1 MNIELARFNMIEQQ
15 IRPWD
20 VLDKGVLGLLAIVRR
35 EDFVPAAYKAL
46 AFVDTEVPLPEGES
60 MLAPRVEARMLQDLQ
75 VQRHE
80 RVLEVGA
87 GSGFMA
93 ALLGHRAQSVIS
105 LEVKPALARLA
116 TENLRRSGASN
127 VSVVQADGSHG
138 YAAEG
143 PFDAIMLSGS
153 VSKVPEDLLK
163 QLKPG
168 GRLVA
173 IEGDEPVMAAVRYT
187 ANADGTFTRTSLFD
201 LDAPRLVGF
210 PEPARFHF

>member
-1 MNIELARFNMIEQQ
+1 MNIEQARFNMIEQQ

-35 EDFVPAAYKAL
+35 EDFVPPAYKAL
-46 AFVDTEVPLPEGES
+46 AFVDTEVPLPEGEC

-80 RVLEVGA
+80 RVLEIGA

-105 LEVKPALARLA
+105 LEIKPVLARLA

-138 YAAEG
+138 YASEG

-153 VSKVPEDLLK
+153 VSKVPEELLK

-187 ANADGTFTRTSLFD
+187 ANADASFTRTSLFD

>member
-1 MNIELARFNMIEQQ
+1 
-15 IRPWD
+15 
-20 VLDKGVLGLLAIVRR
+20 
-35 EDFVPAAYKAL
+35 VPPAYRTL
-46 AFVDTEVPLPEGES
+46 AFVDTEVPLVEGER
-60 MLAPRVEARMLQDLQ
+60 MLAPRVEARLLQDLQ

-80 RVLEVGA
+80 RVLEIGT

-105 LEVKPALARLA
+105 LEVKPALARMA
-116 TENLRRSGASN
+116 TDNLRRSGASN
-127 VSVVQADGSHG
+127 VSVVQADGAHG

-143 PFDAIMLSGS
+143 PFDAIMMSGS
-153 VSKVPEDLLK
+153 VSKVPEELLK

-173 IEGDEPVMAAVRYT
+173 IEGDEPMMEAVRYT
-187 ANADGTFTRTSLFD
+187 HGADGFSRVALFD
-201 LDAPRLVGF
+201 VNATRLLGF

>member
-1 MNIELARFNMIEQQ
+1 MIEQQ

-20 VLDKGVLGLLAIVRR
+20 VLDKGVLGLLAVVRR
-35 EDFVPAAYKAL
+35 EDFVPPAYKAL
-46 AFVDTEVPLPEGES
+46 AFVDTEVPLGEGEN
-60 MLAPRVEARMLQDLQ
+60 MLPPRVEARMLQDLQ

-80 RVLEVGA
+80 RVLEIGA

-105 LEVKPALARLA
+105 LEVKPALAKMA
-116 TENLRRSGASN
+116 TENLRRSGSAN
-127 VSVVQADGSHG
+127 VTVVQADGVHG
-138 YAAEG
+138 HAAEG

-153 VSKVPEDLLK
+153 VSKVPEELLK

-168 GRLVA
+168 GRLMA
-173 IEGDEPVMAAVRYT
+173 IEGSEPVMEAVRYT
-187 ANADGTFTRTSLFD
+187 VAADGSVSRLSLFD
-201 LDAPRLVGF
+201 VNATRLIGF

>member
-1 MNIELARFNMIEQQ
+1 MNIEQARFNMIEQQ

-20 VLDKGVLGLLAIVRR
+20 VLDKGVLGLLAVVRR
-35 EDFVPAAYKAL
+35 EDFVPPAYRAL
-46 AFVDTEVPLPEGES
+46 AFVDTEVPLGEGER
-60 MLAPRVEARMLQDLQ
+60 MLAPRVEARLLQDLQ

-80 RVLEVGA
+80 RVLEIGT

-93 ALLGHRAQSVIS
+93 ALLGHRAQSVIT
-105 LEVKPALARLA
+105 LEVKPAMAQTA

-127 VSVVQADGSHG
+127 VTVVQADGVHG
-138 YAAEG
+138 YASEG
-143 PFDAIMLSGS
+143 PFDAILLSGS

-173 IEGDEPVMAAVRYT
+173 IEGDEPVMEAVRYT
-187 ANADGTFTRTSLFD
+187 ANADGTFARLGLFD
-201 LDAPRLVGF
+201 LKAERLLGF